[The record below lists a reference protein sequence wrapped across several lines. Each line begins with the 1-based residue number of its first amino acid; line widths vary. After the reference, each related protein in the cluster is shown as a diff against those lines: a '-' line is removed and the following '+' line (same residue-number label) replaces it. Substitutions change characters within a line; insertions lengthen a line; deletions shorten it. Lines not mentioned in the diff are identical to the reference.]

1 MLEFPET
8 HNIAD
13 QLRIHTTGKIVS
25 SVLPPTK
32 INKFCWFNGDPAD
45 YNNLLTGMTVKS
57 ADGFGIY
64 VELVFE
70 GNKKLCFN
78 DGINV
83 RLFLKEAIPKNYQL
97 VICFEDGYALVFTV
111 AMYGGIYLHD
121 GSYDNE
127 YYIKSKNAISPF
139 SEDFDEYFRKTLSES
154 KQTMSVKAF
163 LATEQRFPGIGN
175 GVLQDILF
183 CSNIHPKRK
192 IATLEENEKDMLFK
206 SIHSVLKNM
215 TEHGGRDTEKDLFG
229 KAGGY
234 KTMMSKNS
242 VSCCCPVCKGEIT
255 KEAYLGGSVYY
266 CARCQRLE

>member
-8 HNIAD
+8 HNIAN
-13 QLRIHTTGKIVS
+13 QLRTEIIGKVVNCI
-25 SVLPPTK
+25 LPPTK
-32 INKFCWFNGDPAD
+32 INKFCWLNGEPTQYD
-45 YNNLLTGMTVKS
+45 NFLTGMAVTG

-70 GNKKLCFN
+70 GDRKLCFN

-83 RLFLKEAIPKNYQL
+83 RLVLKEAIPKNYQL
-97 VICFEDGYALVFTV
+97 AICFEDGYALVFTV
-111 AMYGGIYLHD
+111 VMYGGIFIHD
-121 GSYDNE
+121 GSYENE
-127 YYIKSKNAISPF
+127 YYIKSKNAVSPF
-139 SEDFDEYFRKTLSES
+139 SEDFDEYFRTAFSNS
-154 KQTMSVKAF
+154 RQRMSAKAF

-192 IATLEENEKDMLFK
+192 LSSLEESEKDLLLK
-206 SIHSVLKNM
+206 CIHSVLKNM

-229 KAGGY
+229 KVGGY
-234 KTMMSKNS
+234 KTLMSKNS
-242 VSCCCPVCKGEIT
+242 VSYGCPVCKGVIT

-266 CARCQRLE
+266 CASCQRLK